1 MQRAHAS
8 EVVFRALAR
17 LAGVAPP
24 SARWRRLG
32 AETFDNSIGELVLD
46 ERSAIVTILRSA
58 QDGENTERFVALHTT
73 ELTNDPRS
81 ATS

>member
-1 MQRAHAS
+1 
-8 EVVFRALAR
+8 
-17 LAGVAPP
+17 VAPP
-24 SARWRRLG
+24 SARWRRLR

-46 ERSAIVTILRSA
+46 ERSAIVTMLRSA
-58 QDGENTERFVALHTT
+58 QGGENTERLVVLHTT